1 MSNRIDEIKN
11 ELLGMPEVIRFKELE
26 GYINK
31 NERINTLFS
40 QVKEKQKQMINAKE
54 FNQHNQYNIYN
65 KEYNDLLNELYNL
78 PFVEEYL
85 ELDDIINQKLG
96 SLSLLIEKELENKM
110 K

>member
-40 QVKEKQKQMINAKE
+40 QVKKKKKQMINAKE

-85 ELDDIINQKLG
+85 ELVDIINQKLG
-96 SLSLLIEKELENKM
+96 SLSFLIEKELENKM

>member
-85 ELDDIINQKLG
+85 ELVDIINQKLG
-96 SLSLLIEKELENKM
+96 SLSFLIEKKLENKM

>member
-11 ELLGMPEVIRFKELE
+11 ELLGMPEIIRFKELE

-85 ELDDIINQKLG
+85 ELVDIINQKLG
-96 SLSLLIEKELENKM
+96 SLSFLIEKELENKM

>member
-65 KEYNDLLNELYNL
+65 KEYNDLLNELYDL

-85 ELDDIINQKLG
+85 ELVDIINQKLG
-96 SLSLLIEKELENKM
+96 SLSFLIEKEIENKM

>member
-85 ELDDIINQKLG
+85 ELVDIINQKLG
-96 SLSLLIEKELENKM
+96 SLSFLIEKELENKM

>member
-65 KEYNDLLNELYNL
+65 KEYNDLLNELYDL

-85 ELDDIINQKLG
+85 ELVDIINQKLG
-96 SLSLLIEKELENKM
+96 SLSFLIEKELENKM

>member
-85 ELDDIINQKLG
+85 ELVDIINQKLG
-96 SLSLLIEKELENKM
+96 SLSFLIEKEIENKM

>member
-54 FNQHNQYNIYN
+54 FNQHNQYNH
-65 KEYNDLLNELYNL
+65 
-78 PFVEEYL
+78 
-85 ELDDIINQKLG
+85 
-96 SLSLLIEKELENKM
+96 
-110 K
+110 

>member
-85 ELDDIINQKLG
+85 ELVDIINQKLG
-96 SLSLLIEKELENKM
+96 SLSFLIEKELESKM

>member
-26 GYINK
+26 GYMNK

-85 ELDDIINQKLG
+85 ELVDIINQKLG
-96 SLSLLIEKELENKM
+96 SLSFLIEKELESKM

>member
-78 PFVEEYL
+78 PFVEVYL
-85 ELDDIINQKLG
+85 ELVDIINQKLG
-96 SLSLLIEKELENKM
+96 SSSFLSEKELEKKM

>member
-11 ELLGMPEVIRFKELE
+11 ELLDMPEVIRFKELE

-85 ELDDIINQKLG
+85 ELVDIINQKLG
-96 SLSLLIEKELENKM
+96 SLSFLIEKELENKM

>member
-65 KEYNDLLNELYNL
+65 KEYNDLLNELYDL

-85 ELDDIINQKLG
+85 ELVDIINQKLG
-96 SLSLLIEKELENKM
+96 SLSFLIEKELESKM

>member
-40 QVKEKQKQMINAKE
+40 KVKEKQKQMINAKE

-85 ELDDIINQKLG
+85 ELVDIINQKLG
-96 SLSLLIEKELENKM
+96 SLSFLIEKELENKM

>member
-11 ELLGMPEVIRFKELE
+11 VLLGMPEVIRFKELE

-85 ELDDIINQKLG
+85 ELVDIINQKLG
-96 SLSLLIEKELENKM
+96 SLSFLIEKELENKM

>member
-11 ELLGMPEVIRFKELE
+11 ELLGKPEVIRFKELE

-85 ELDDIINQKLG
+85 ELVDIINQKLG
-96 SLSLLIEKELENKM
+96 SLSFLIEKELENKM

>member
-85 ELDDIINQKLG
+85 ELVDIINQKLG
-96 SLSLLIEKELENKM
+96 NLSFLIEKELENKM